1 MLKTRSSSNIL
12 NHNLGELE
20 LRVLEALWRRP
31 HLDAR
36 QVREALHADLP
47 ARGVPGLSTI
57 QSTLERLYRKTY
69 IDRIK
74 QGHAFTYHAT
84 VSRGNLLGRMLG
96 DVIQLLHDGRMETI
110 LSSFVQVAADL
121 DEASLD
127 ELEALIKRR
136 KVEQSEQEQVGSEQ
150 AGSDQTD
157 SEQAGPEQ
165 RGQRDD

>member
-12 NHNLGELE
+12 SHNLGELE
-20 LRVLEALWRRP
+20 LRVLEALWQRP

-36 QVREALHADLP
+36 QVREALCAETP
-47 ARGVPGLSTI
+47 QRRTPGLSTI
-57 QSTLERLYRKTY
+57 QSTLEKAY

-74 QGHAFTYHAT
+74 QGHAFTYHAS

-110 LSSFVQVAADL
+110 LSSFVQVASDM

-127 ELEALIKRR
+127 ALEALIKLR
-136 KVEQSEQEQVGSEQ
+136 KTQQSDADTGERQ
-150 AGSDQTD
+150 
-157 SEQAGPEQ
+157 
-165 RGQRDD
+165 DD

>member
-1 MLKTRSSSNIL
+1 MLKSRSSSNIL
-12 NHNLGELE
+12 SHNLGELE

-36 QVREALHADLP
+36 QVREALNAEVP
-47 ARGVPGLSTI
+47 QRRVPGLSTI

-74 QGHAFTYHAT
+74 QGHAFTYHAS

-110 LSSFVQVAADL
+110 LSSFVQAAADL

-127 ELEALIKRR
+127 ELEALIKCH
-136 KVEQSEQEQVGSEQ
+136 KLQQIEQERRYSLPG
-150 AGSDQTD
+150 GDQ
-157 SEQAGPEQ
+157 
-165 RGQRDD
+165 DD